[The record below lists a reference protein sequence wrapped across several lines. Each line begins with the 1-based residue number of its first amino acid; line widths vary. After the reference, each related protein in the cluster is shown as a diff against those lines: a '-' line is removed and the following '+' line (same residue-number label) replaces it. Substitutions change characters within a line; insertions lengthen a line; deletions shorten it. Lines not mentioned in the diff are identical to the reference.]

1 MDDLEQQLRAWTDA
15 TEAAAEADPV
25 SADEAMALAGVGAAP
40 APVAVGGGWRGRRTW
55 LAAAAVLVA
64 LAVGG
69 AVVALAGEGGTGD
82 EPVGSGDLG
91 GSPSTPDPTTAPAP
105 EPTGPD
111 VEYPPV
117 DPASIGEVGY
127 EVLHVGS
134 AEPLPATPNRLPA
147 PQLRAASTPEQ
158 LEELWLTARHLDPTR
173 SSTPPQPDVDLDE
186 RVVVSI
192 VVAADSSC
200 DRQLEGFALGTRPW
214 GAAGEL
220 LVLRPKLELPESA
233 RCATPPVRS
242 VLPRQYLVAIDWE
255 SVGNRFELQVDAG
268 DLEAAAD
275 PAADRAPIRSSLVLD
290 RGRPDPVLLDLH
302 LLETTVPAGGELRG
316 MVTASNASG
325 EPVDIGFCGS
335 PFAVGLSNDEVDQQV
350 GFTDCLEEGQIV
362 PGQSSFEVTVSGSYL
377 GCSASLSQPPIL
389 QQCLPGGGLPP
400 LPAGEYR
407 TRVYPPTGL
416 DDVVAPTLTVTVT
429 DP

>member
-15 TEAAAEADPV
+15 TEAAADADPV
-25 SADEAMALAGVGAAP
+25 TADEAIALAGVGAAP
-40 APVAVGGGWRGRRTW
+40 APAAVGGGWRGRRTW

-69 AVVALAGEGGTGD
+69 AVLALAGDDRGE

-91 GSPSTPDPTTAPAP
+91 GTPSTPDSTPAPAP
-105 EPTGPD
+105 EPPD
-111 VEYPPV
+111 PSGEYPPV

-134 AEPLPATPNRLPA
+134 AEPLPASPNQLPA

-186 RVVVSI
+186 QVVVSI
-192 VVAADSSC
+192 VAGADACPRAFS
-200 DRQLEGFALGTRPW
+200 GFALGTRPW
-214 GAAGEL
+214 GAGEEI
-220 LVLRPKLELPESA
+220 LVLRPRLMEAWGAACPLPGGSPSA
-233 RCATPPVRS
+233 H
-242 VLPRQYLVAIDWE
+242 QYLVAIDWA

-325 EPVDIGFCGS
+325 EPVDISFCGS

-362 PGQSSFEVTVSGSYL
+362 PGLSSFEVTVSGSYL

-407 TRVYPPTGL
+407 TRVYPPAGL